1 VIRRAV
7 AGHKGDLAGVAAV
20 FVAARAQA
28 ARDGWIPPM
37 LGTLQDVH
45 GFLGRALASDE
56 VWVDEVDGQIVAM
69 MVLTPGWV
77 NHLYVHP
84 ERSRRGIGTAL
95 LQRAVQ
101 GAESRGA
108 PLQLW
113 TFQANRPARD
123 FYARHGFTEVEFTDG
138 ATNMER
144 APDVR
149 LVWSAESG

>member
-1 VIRRAV
+1 
-7 AGHKGDLAGVAAV
+7 
-20 FVAARAQA
+20 
-28 ARDGWIPPM
+28 M

-45 GFLGRALASDE
+45 GFLGRALAGDE

-95 LQRAVQ
+95 LQRALQ

-108 PLQLW
+108 ALQLW
-113 TFQANRPARD
+113 TFQANWPARD
-123 FYARHGFTEVEFTDG
+123 FYARHGFAEVEFTGG

>member
-7 AGHKGDLAGVAAV
+7 SGDDGDLDGVAKV
-20 FVAARAQA
+20 FLAAREQA
-28 ARDGWIPPM
+28 AREGWIPPV
-37 LGTLQDVH
+37 LGSAQSVR
-45 GFLGRALASDE
+45 GFLGRAFAADE

-84 ERSRRGIGTAL
+84 DRARRGIGAAL
-95 LQRAVQ
+95 LRLAK
-101 GAESRGA
+101 SREP

-113 TFQANRPARD
+113 TFQANQPARA
-123 FYARHGFTEVEFTDG
+123 FYARHGFAEVEFTDG

-149 LVWSAESG
+149 LVWSG

>member
-7 AGHKGDLAGVAAV
+7 AGDAGDLAGVAAV

-28 ARDGWIPPM
+28 AQDGWIPPI
-37 LGTLQDVH
+37 LGTLQDVRD
-45 GFLGRALASDE
+45 FLGRALATDE
-56 VWVDEVDGQIVAM
+56 VWVDELDGQIVAM

-84 ERSRRGIGTAL
+84 ERAGRGIGTAL
-95 LQRAVQ
+95 LQQAKSG
-101 GAESRGA
+101 GAA
-108 PLQLW
+108 LQLW

-123 FYARHGFTEVEFTDG
+123 FYARHGFAEVECTDG

-149 LVWSAESG
+149 LVWSAEPA

>member
-7 AGHKGDLAGVAAV
+7 AGDDGDLPGVAAV
-20 FVAARAQA
+20 FVAARKQA

-37 LGTLQDVH
+37 VGTAQSVR
-45 GFLGRALASDE
+45 GFLGRTLTSDE

-84 ERSRRGIGTAL
+84 ERARRGIGTAL
-95 LQRAVQ
+95 LQLAQ
-101 GAESRGA
+101 SRTA

-113 TFQANRPARD
+113 TFQANRPARE
-123 FYARHGFTEVEFTDG
+123 FYARHGFAEVEYTDG

-149 LVWSAESG
+149 LLWSG

>member
-1 VIRRAV
+1 
-7 AGHKGDLAGVAAV
+7 V
-20 FVAARAQA
+20 FVAAREQA
-28 ARDGWIPPM
+28 ARQGWIPPM
-37 LGTLQDVH
+37 LGTAQGVR

-56 VWVDEVDGQIVAM
+56 VWVDEIDGQIVAM

-84 ERSRRGIGTAL
+84 DRARRGIGTAL
-95 LQRAVQ
+95 LQLAK
-101 GAESRGA
+101 SRTG

-113 TFQANRPARD
+113 TFQANRPARE
-123 FYARHGFTEVEFTDG
+123 FYARHGFAEVEFTDG

-149 LVWSAESG
+149 LVWSG